1 MVFGLPSRTLRDR
14 KQVEMKHEVTFESAE
29 LAGLEVKTA
38 KTGKDYAKG
47 VIILRNDE
55 GKFQA
60 SLPFLCF
67 TASVGHLRAL
77 EQQEHSIELV
87 GGVSV
92 TQADGTKSEPHEQ
105 RPVANVSGWF
115 RTSKTDKGWTTSFM
129 IESVN

>member
-1 MVFGLPSRTLRDR
+1 VVIRLPSRTVCDR
-14 KQVEMKHEVTFESAE
+14 KQVEMKHEVSFSAAE

-67 TASVGHLRAL
+67 TAAVGHLRSL
-77 EQQEHSIELV
+77 EQQEHSMELV
-87 GGVSV
+87 GGE
-92 TQADGTKSEPHEQ
+92 TPETTEQ
-105 RPVANVSGWF
+105 RPRANVSGWF

>member
-1 MVFGLPSRTLRDR
+1 V
-14 KQVEMKHEVTFESAE
+14 KHEVSFSAAE
-29 LAGLEVKTA
+29 LSALEIKPA

-67 TASVGHLRAL
+67 TAAVGHLRSL
-77 EQQEHSIELV
+77 EQQEHSAELV
-87 GGVSV
+87 GGEKPE
-92 TQADGTKSEPHEQ
+92 TREQ

-115 RTSKTDKGWTTSFM
+115 RTSKTDRGWTTSFM
-129 IESVN
+129 IESVD